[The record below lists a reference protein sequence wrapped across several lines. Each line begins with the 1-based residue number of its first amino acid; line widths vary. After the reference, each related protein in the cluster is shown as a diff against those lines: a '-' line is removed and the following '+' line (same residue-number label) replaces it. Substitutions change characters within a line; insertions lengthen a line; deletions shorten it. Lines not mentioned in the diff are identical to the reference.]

1 MFSLGYSLAM
11 PPDTPRRWTIRAT
24 ADVRAWLRSLRQAD
38 RETYRSV
45 NVAIDML
52 AETGPGLG
60 RPLVDTLQGSHISNL
75 KELRPRS
82 GRDVAIRVLFVFDPW
97 SQAVLLVAG
106 NKAGD
111 WSRWY
116 QTAIPVAEVAYEAW
130 LAFERKRRDES

>member
-1 MFSLGYSLAM
+1 M
-11 PPDTPRRWTIRAT
+11 PEGSPRRWSIKAT
-24 ADVRAWLRSLRQAD
+24 GDVREWLRALRQSD
-38 RETYRSV
+38 PEVYRSV

-52 AETGPGLG
+52 AEIGPGLG
-60 RPLVDTLQGSHISNL
+60 RPLVDTLQGSSIGNL

-111 WSRWY
+111 WTRWY
-116 QTAIPVAEVAYEAW
+116 RTAIPIAETVYDGW
-130 LAFERKRRDES
+130 LAAERKRRENS

>member
-1 MFSLGYSLAM
+1 M
-11 PPDTPRRWTIRAT
+11 
-24 ADVRAWLRSLRQAD
+24 
-38 RETYRSV
+38 

-52 AETGPGLG
+52 AEIGPGLG
-60 RPLVDTLQGSHISNL
+60 RPLVDTLYGSNLSNL

-82 GRDVAIRVLFVFDPW
+82 GRDVAIRVLFAFDPW

-116 QTAIPVAEVAYEAW
+116 QTAIPVPEVAYEAW

>member
-1 MFSLGYSLAM
+1 
-11 PPDTPRRWTIRAT
+11 
-24 ADVRAWLRSLRQAD
+24 
-38 RETYRSV
+38 
-45 NVAIDML
+45 ML

-60 RPLVDTLQGSHISNL
+60 RPLVDTPRGSSIGNL

-82 GRDVAIRVLFVFDPW
+82 GRDVAIRVLFVLDPW

-116 QTAIPVAEVAYEAW
+116 EESDPGRRGRLRR
-130 LAFERKRRDES
+130 LARL

>member
-1 MFSLGYSLAM
+1 VFSWSYSWTV
-11 PPDTPRRWTIRAT
+11 PTHPHQRWTIKTT
-24 ADVRAWLRSLRQAD
+24 AEVREWLRALRQAD
-38 RETYRSV
+38 PETYLSV

-60 RPLVDTLQGSHISNL
+60 RPLVDTLQGSNISNL

-116 QTAIPVAEVAYEAW
+116 KTAIPVAEIAFDGW
-130 LAFERKRRDES
+130 LALERKRREGP

>member
-1 MFSLGYSLAM
+1 MFSLSYSLAM
-11 PPDTPRRWTIRAT
+11 PPDPPRRWTIRAT

-38 RETYRSV
+38 PETYRSV

-52 AETGPGLG
+52 AEIGPGLG
-60 RPLVDTLQGSHISNL
+60 RPLVDTLQGSNLSNL

-82 GRDVAIRVLFVFDPW
+82 GRDVAIRVLFAFDPW